1 MLQRNTPGYR
11 TEHDMRDDKGRYLAG
26 ISGNPTG
33 RPKVVGELRELAS
46 VHTPQAI
53 QTLADI
59 MNDKEAPPAA
69 RVAASTAL
77 LDRVYGKPQQ
87 NVEARIESV
96 DMGKAA
102 AQVLMDLA
110 NRAKIRKAEEA
121 AELAKATTIQADY
134 KDVTPLPY

>member
-1 MLQRNTPGYR
+1 MQ
-11 TEHDMRDDKGRYLAG
+11 RDDKGRYLSG
-26 ISGNPTG
+26 VSGNPNG
-33 RPKVVGELRELAS
+33 RPKIVGELKELAAQ
-46 VHTPQAI
+46 HTPQAI

-87 NVEARIESV
+87 NVEARIESL

-102 AQVLMDLA
+102 AAVLMDLSR
-110 NRAKIRKAEEA
+110 RARETRAVKE
-121 AELAKATTIQADY
+121 TI
-134 KDVTPLPY
+134 DVTPSNTDV